1 MLPIIHAPTTRAMI
15 DTFYNTL
22 SEGEDPS
29 AAQAALILSIAATSA
44 FFFNENSKAFS
55 TFASSED
62 ATQTALAWFR
72 SALNILDQ
80 SQQITEIKR
89 RVWWHIAATDWML
102 GLMGGPTDG
111 TYSVQPRQ
119 MNVKYP
125 RNINDDANSLA
136 DENVDHPSDTATGI
150 SCFLRRIQ
158 LAEITRSIIDART
171 PGAPDAEITN
181 YDQVAQLDRLF
192 ADALAELPEF
202 LRPDGPISPD
212 VPGCTDLSCFTMLK
226 TQLTSAHEISA

>member
-22 SEGEDPS
+22 SQGQDPS

-80 SQQITEIKR
+80 SQQITYGCLAEVQSRTIL
-89 RVWWHIAATDWML
+89 AML

-136 DENVDHPSDTATGI
+136 DENIDHPSDTATGI

-181 YDQVAQLDRLF
+181 YDQVTQLDRLF

-226 TQLTSAHEISA
+226 TQLMSAHETSA

>member
-80 SQQITEIKR
+80 SQQIT
-89 RVWWHIAATDWML
+89 ML

-136 DENVDHPSDTATGI
+136 DESIDHPSDTATEHPAPLMQRLQTTI
-150 SCFLRRIQ
+150 KSPNLIVSLQMPSQSSQSSYVPTDRSRRVHLRIFTCREMLFFLVFT
-158 LAEITRSIIDART
+158 L
-171 PGAPDAEITN
+171 
-181 YDQVAQLDRLF
+181 
-192 ADALAELPEF
+192 
-202 LRPDGPISPD
+202 D
-212 VPGCTDLSCFTMLK
+212 VPDCTGLSCFTMLK
-226 TQLTSAHEISA
+226 TQLTSAHETSA